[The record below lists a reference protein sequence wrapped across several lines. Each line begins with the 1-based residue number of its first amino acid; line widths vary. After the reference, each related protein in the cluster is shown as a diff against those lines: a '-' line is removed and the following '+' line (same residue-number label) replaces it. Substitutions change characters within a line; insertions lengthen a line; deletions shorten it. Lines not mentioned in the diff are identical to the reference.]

1 MYNYEEQIEE
11 LIQKAKEAKD
21 KGDFLSFNDIL
32 KDFEK
37 EDRPRAINDLLGQDL
52 LKVFKK

>member
-11 LIQKAKEAKD
+11 LIQKAKETKAK
-21 KGDFLSFNDIL
+21 GEFLSFNDIL

>member
-1 MYNYEEQIEE
+1 MYNYKEQIEE
-11 LIQKAKEAKD
+11 LIQKAKEAKA
-21 KGDFLSFNDIL
+21 KGEFLSFNDIL
-32 KDFEK
+32 KDFKK

>member
-1 MYNYEEQIEE
+1 MYNYKEQIEE
-11 LIQKAKEAKD
+11 LIQKAKEAKA
-21 KGDFLSFNDIL
+21 KGEFLSFNDIL